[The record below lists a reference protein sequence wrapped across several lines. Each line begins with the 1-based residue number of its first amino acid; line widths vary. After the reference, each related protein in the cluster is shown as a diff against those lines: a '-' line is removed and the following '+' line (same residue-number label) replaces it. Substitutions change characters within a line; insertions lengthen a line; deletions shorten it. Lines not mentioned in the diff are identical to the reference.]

1 MYYTP
6 TVNIVN
12 QKILPSVRNL
22 LQRAREA
29 RGGVGRLAL
38 TEKGAR
44 HEVRQPF
51 GRVRGSESTVE
62 ENPRTLKNR
71 SALHLLIM
79 VSACAVARLELQNA
93 PADWSINAWR
103 LPKSYY
109 LDRRFG
115 GAIAPSGALMILS
128 TCPGS
133 RLHGRVVAR
142 CATRYYATKTKDSFA
157 LAPLGGREAMDEGVN
172 TVGE

>member
-12 QKILPSVRNL
+12 QKILPSVRNIL
-22 LQRAREA
+22 KRAREA

-71 SALHLLIM
+71 SALPLLII
-79 VSACAVARLELQNA
+79 VSERTVARLELQSA
-93 PADWSINAWR
+93 PADSSINTR

-109 LDRRFG
+109 LDRRLNE
-115 GAIAPSGALMILS
+115 AA
-128 TCPGS
+128 
-133 RLHGRVVAR
+133 GRRTLRVR
-142 CATRYYATKTKDSFA
+142 GFEQLY
-157 LAPLGGREAMDEGVN
+157 
-172 TVGE
+172 